1 VEHDVN
7 HAEKVPLEPAL
18 GNACGGSVDM
28 LNNLSPE
35 LLSFIYNHRFNQQL
49 ANGCLPAEVF
59 DRFIVQDKVY
69 LKCLA
74 GLLHALARRLE
85 NTEHHSVLITLATM
99 TVKAEE
105 EMLSSLNRDC
115 FFSQTSPNKALQDY
129 LKHLLHCA
137 AQDQDVEVAIA
148 SVLPCFYIYKKL
160 GERMS
165 TNKQA
170 NNPYQAWIDSYS
182 DAHFVEYT
190 NKLITVTTTL
200 AIEKHQHAIDAF
212 ITSAQHELAFFDS
225 VYPHPAQDNSRKLS
239 KTLPNYAL

>member
-1 VEHDVN
+1 MEHDVN

-35 LLSFIYNHRFNQQL
+35 LLSLIYNHRFNQQL

-59 DRFIVQDKVY
+59 DRFIVQDNVY

-74 GLLHALARRLE
+74 GLLHALANRLK
-85 NTEHHSVLITLATM
+85 NTEHQPVLITLATM

-137 AQDQDVEVAIA
+137 TQDVEVAIA

-165 TNKQA
+165 ANKQA

-190 NKLITVTTTL
+190 NKLIAVTTAL
-200 AIEKHQHAIDAF
+200 AIETHPHAIDAF

-225 VYPHPAQDNSRKLS
+225 VYPASAQDNSLTLP
-239 KTLPNYAL
+239 KTLLYI